1 MPASVTAIDWLID
14 WLMADSDDDV
24 KSRSETYFSH
34 ATYIF
39 YDDTD
44 LFSASTNILG
54 HLIEKFFINRL
65 IEQGVN

>member
-1 MPASVTAIDWLID
+1 
-14 WLMADSDDDV
+14 MADSDDDV

-54 HLIEKFFINRL
+54 HLIENFSL
-65 IEQGVN
+65 ID